1 MGKAFD
7 FIDKVERL
15 RKEQIK
21 ELSSTAEIFA
31 PATVKDL
38 MDVSR
43 IHGWDQL
50 GQELGRSSELSKAG
64 EPLQEVR
71 RALEAM
77 GLGDFIE
84 PDLAIVRGLAYY
96 TGAVFEL
103 FDAGRTLRAVCGGGR
118 YDDLL
123 QAVGGV
129 QMPAVG
135 FGMGDVVLGELL
147 RDRGR
152 TPSGRSSI
160 DVFLAFITRD
170 EVPHVVRLAH
180 ELRDAGLRVEY
191 ALSPQAVGKQ
201 LRLAD
206 ARKSRLAVV
215 VGPDE
220 WARGEVMMKDLRSGS
235 QECVPTNSLVNTI
248 KARMHG

>member
-1 MGKAFD
+1 
-7 FIDKVERL
+7 
-15 RKEQIK
+15 
-21 ELSSTAEIFA
+21 LS
-31 PATVKDL
+31 
-38 MDVSR
+38 
-43 IHGWDQL
+43 Q
-50 GQELGRSSELSKAG
+50 AG

-71 RALEAM
+71 RSLEAM

-96 TGAVFEL
+96 TGVVFEL
-103 FDAGRTLRAVCGGGR
+103 FDAGRTLRAICGGGR

-123 QAVGGV
+123 EAVGGV

-147 RDRGR
+147 RDKGR
-152 TPSGRSSI
+152 TPSERSTI

-170 EVPHVVRLAH
+170 DIPHVVRLAH

-191 ALSPQAVGKQ
+191 ALNPQAVGKQ
-201 LRLAD
+201 LKLAD
-206 ARKSRLAVV
+206 ARKATVAVV

-235 QECVPTNSLVNTI
+235 QESVPADSLVHTI